1 MSIAVLENRAMN
13 IGRAL
18 QEATARAEQIKNDAA
33 QRFPEAASIGDA
45 VRQGDIYIQLV
56 EPADKAPIFYR
67 PFNEPQAVF
76 PMQLADGNTK
86 GSRHCLAHG
95 NGVTVYKPVVMN
107 SREMYKDLAAQYGID
122 QDTKDIASAVRGA
135 RWAAER
141 AARQNKQEFTLVTD
155 DAVNEMLGFAG
166 PIVVLEQENT
176 ITHPEHGDWVLPPGT
191 YRITY
196 QRTLTRENTVTRV
209 LD

>member
-1 MSIAVLENRAMN
+1 MTTATLENKSVN
-13 IGRAL
+13 ISAAL
-18 QEATARAEQIKNDAA
+18 REAAERAEKIKNDAA

-56 EPADKAPIFYR
+56 DAITACPMFYR
-67 PFNEPQAVF
+67 PDPEPSF

-95 NGVTVYKPVVMN
+95 NGVTVYKPVTIG
-107 SREMYKDLAAQYGID
+107 SRELYIDLAPQYGID
-122 QDTKDIASAVRGA
+122 AATTSNIVSAVRNAMWEFENKA
-135 RWAAER
+135 RR
-141 AARQNKQEFTLVTD
+141 AKTTSDHIMDR
-155 DAVNEMLGFAG
+155 DANEMLAFAG
-166 PIVVLEQENT
+166 PIIVLEQENT
-176 ITHPEHGDWVLPPGT
+176 ITHPEHGDWILPPGS

-196 QRTLTRENTVTRV
+196 QRTMTRENTVARV

>member
-1 MSIAVLENRAMN
+1 MSTATLDNNTVRIDK
-13 IGRAL
+13 AL
-18 QEATARAEQIKNDAA
+18 QEAAERAEQIKNDAP
-33 QRFPEAASIGDA
+33 QHFPEAASIGDA

-56 EPADKAPIFYR
+56 EPVTSCPMFYR
-67 PFNEPQAVF
+67 PDPAPSF

-95 NGVTVYKPVVMN
+95 SGVTVYKPVEMN
-107 SREMYKDLAAQYGID
+107 SRELYIDMASQYGID
-122 QDTKDIASAVRGA
+122 PATKTNIVAAVREAMWERENKA
-135 RWAAER
+135 R
-141 AARQNKQEFTLVTD
+141 VTMNPAD
-155 DAVNEMLGFAG
+155 HITDRDANEMLAFAG

-176 ITHPEHGDWVLPPGT
+176 ITHPEHGDWIVPPGS

-196 QRTLTRENTVTRV
+196 QRTLTRENTIARV